1 MEDKLPNIKPKV
13 KQVFIKVHFLKIG
26 EIDTVKEKYTADIF
40 IQARWREKQLDH
52 KKLKHKNDYVLDLD
66 SFWDPKLIV
75 QNLIEQT
82 KDDKP
87 WKEVQYTDKKKAYI
101 VEKRRLQGAFSEKLE
116 LPDFPFDHQFLN
128 VYITSEYPQSQLEIA
143 EDKEEISLLN
153 SACFVD
159 EQEWQLCDFVTM
171 RKKPTRKDFS
181 QRKRVT
187 FPGLSAGCCA
197 IRRWK
202 FFVWNM
208 VLVMGF
214 ISSTS
219 IATFAVDN
227 NLTQN
232 RLQLSIT
239 LMLTTVAFRI
249 VTNQGLP
256 KISYNTILDVYLLFS
271 MLFTYTV
278 CIWHAVISLF
288 SSQSYQ
294 DDLDL
299 YVFIVMVT
307 VFGLFQIGF
316 VIYVIIKVFFRNRII
331 KESLQQYEE
340 HAMKVFGES
349 WKHQRNNKKNALRK
363 RKQRG
368 RATRPAEDE
377 LDDEDDDEFINTFLI
392 SQKERR
398 V

>member
-128 VYITSEYPQSQLEIA
+128 VYITSEYPQSQLEIV

-197 IRRWK
+197 VRRWK

-256 KISYNTILDVYLLFS
+256 KISYNTIL
-271 MLFTYTV
+271 
-278 CIWHAVISLF
+278 
-288 SSQSYQ
+288 
-294 DDLDL
+294 
-299 YVFIVMVT
+299 
-307 VFGLFQIGF
+307 
-316 VIYVIIKVFFRNRII
+316 VFFRNRTI
-331 KESLQQYEE
+331 KESLQQYED
-340 HAMKVFGES
+340 HAMKVFGDG
-349 WKHQRNNKKNALRK
+349 WKHKRNTQKNALRK

-368 RATRPAEDE
+368 RATRPSEDGS
-377 LDDEDDDEFINTFLI
+377 DNEDDDEFINTFLI

>member
-40 IQARWREKQLDH
+40 IQARWREKQLD
-52 KKLKHKNDYVLDLD
+52 HKNDYVLDLD

-307 VFGLFQIGF
+307 VFGLFQIGL
-316 VIYVIIKVFFRNRII
+316 FRNRII